1 MCKLNF
7 SDFFVSK
14 YQKTRHIQQI
24 NIMNRFFVFKIVCVC
39 LFAIQAQAQK
49 KWTLEECIRHAME
62 NNISVK
68 LSSLDVD
75 LIAIDQKDARG
86 NFLPSIN
93 GSASHSWN
101 VGLNQNITTGLLE
114 NQTTQFT
121 AAGLNVGV
129 DIYNG
134 LQNQNRLRRAHL
146 SKIASQY
153 QLLKMQEDIALNV
166 ANAYLQI
173 LFNIENLKVQK
184 EQLANNQKQL
194 TRSSEMV
201 DAGMIPRGDLL
212 EIKATVAG
220 DEQRV
225 VAAENTLLLSKLSL
239 AQLLQLEDFVN
250 FDVVSEGYEA
260 EETELLLQTP
270 LSIYKKAKET
280 RTELRIAETNL
291 AIAERDIKIAR
302 GARMPRLQG
311 FYSFNTRAAY
321 FDRVVGSEISS
332 TNPTIPIGVVEG
344 TGQSV
349 VRPNIIPILAGP
361 DNIWNQF
368 DLNKGQNFGFQL
380 SIPILNGLSARN
392 NVQRSKVNLER
403 SRNLLSQQE
412 LDLERNVYTAFTD
425 VKGTLNAYE
434 AAISALESRTEAFR
448 YAKERFDVGMMNAF
462 EFNQAQTLYVNAQS
476 EVIRTKYD
484 YIFRVKILE
493 FYFGIPIYQ
502 K

>member
-1 MCKLNF
+1 
-7 SDFFVSK
+7 
-14 YQKTRHIQQI
+14 
-24 NIMNRFFVFKIVCVC
+24 MNRFFFINMIG
-39 LFAIQAQAQK
+39 LFLVSIQVEAQK
-49 KWTLEECIRHAME
+49 KWTLEECIRYAME
-62 NNISVK
+62 RNISVK
-68 LSSLDVD
+68 LSGLDVD
-75 LIAIDQKDARG
+75 LATIDKKDAFG

-93 GSASHSWN
+93 GNASHSWN

-121 AAGLNVGV
+121 AAGLNVGI

-146 SKIASQY
+146 AKIASQY
-153 QLLKMQEDIALNV
+153 QFLKMQEDIALNI

-184 EQLANNQKQL
+184 EQLNNNQKQL
-194 TRSSEMV
+194 IRSNEMV

-225 VAAENTLLLSKLSL
+225 IAAENTLLLSKLSL
-239 AQLLQLEDFVN
+239 AQLLQMEDFVN
-250 FDVVSEGYEA
+250 FDIVSDGYEA
-260 EETELLLQTP
+260 NETELLLRTP
-270 LSIYKKAKET
+270 VSIYEKAKET

-291 AIAERDIKIAR
+291 AIAERDIRIAK
-302 GARMPRLQG
+302 GARLPRIQG

-321 FDRVVGSEISS
+321 FDRVVGSEIS
-332 TNPTIPIGVVEG
+332 TLNPFTAIGVVEG
-344 TGQSV
+344 TGQTV
-349 VRPNIIPILAGP
+349 VRPNFVPIFAGP

-380 SIPILNGLSARN
+380 SIPVLNGLSARN

-403 SRNLLSQQE
+403 SKQLLSQQE

-425 VKGTLNAYE
+425 VKGSLNAYK
-434 AAISALESRTEAFR
+434 AALSALESRTEAFR
-448 YAKERFDVGMMNAF
+448 YARERFDVGMMNAF

-476 EVIRTKYD
+476 ELIRTKYD

>member
-1 MCKLNF
+1 MIG
-7 SDFFVSK
+7 FFLIS
-14 YQKTRHIQQI
+14 IQ
-24 NIMNRFFVFKIVCVC
+24 VE
-39 LFAIQAQAQK
+39 AQK
-49 KWTLEECIRHAME
+49 KWTLEECIRYAME
-62 NNISVK
+62 RNISVK
-68 LSSLDVD
+68 LSGLDVD
-75 LIAIDQKDARG
+75 VATIDKKDAFG

-93 GSASHSWN
+93 GNASHSWN

-121 AAGLNVGV
+121 AAGLNVGI

-134 LQNQNRLRRAHL
+134 LQNQNRFRRAQL
-146 SKIASQY
+146 AKIASQY
-153 QLLKMQEDIALNV
+153 QFLKMQEDIALNI

-184 EQLANNQKQL
+184 EQLDNNQKQL
-194 TRSSEMV
+194 IRSNEMV

-225 VAAENTLLLSKLSL
+225 IAAENTLLLSKLSL
-239 AQLLQLEDFVN
+239 AQLLQMEDFVN
-250 FDVVSEGYEA
+250 FDIVSDGYEA
-260 EETELLLQTP
+260 DETELLLRTP
-270 LSIYKKAKET
+270 VSIFEKAKET

-291 AIAERDIKIAR
+291 AIAERDIRIAK
-302 GARMPRLQG
+302 GARLPRIQG

-321 FDRVVGSEISS
+321 FDRVVGSEIS
-332 TNPTIPIGVVEG
+332 TLNPFTAIGVVEG
-344 TGQSV
+344 TGQTV
-349 VRPNIIPILAGP
+349 VRPNFVPIFAGP

-380 SIPILNGLSARN
+380 SIPVLNGLSARN

-403 SRNLLSQQE
+403 SKQLLSQQE

-425 VKGTLNAYE
+425 VKGSLNAYK
-434 AAISALESRTEAFR
+434 AALSALESRTEAFR
-448 YAKERFDVGMMNAF
+448 YARERFDVGMMNAF

-476 EVIRTKYD
+476 ELIRTKYD

>member
-1 MCKLNF
+1 
-7 SDFFVSK
+7 
-14 YQKTRHIQQI
+14 
-24 NIMNRFFVFKIVCVC
+24 MNRFFLINMIGLLLVS
-39 LFAIQAQAQK
+39 IQVEAQK
-49 KWTLEECIRHAME
+49 KWTLEECIRYAME
-62 NNISVK
+62 RNISVK
-68 LSSLDVD
+68 LSGLDVD
-75 LIAIDQKDARG
+75 LATIDKKDAFG

-93 GSASHSWN
+93 GNASHSWN

-121 AAGLNVGV
+121 AAGLNVGI

-146 SKIASQY
+146 AKIASQY
-153 QLLKMQEDIALNV
+153 QFLKMQEDIALNI

-184 EQLANNQKQL
+184 EQLNNNQKQL
-194 TRSSEMV
+194 IRSNEMV

-225 VAAENTLLLSKLSL
+225 IAAENTLLLSKLSL
-239 AQLLQLEDFVN
+239 AQLLQMEDFVN
-250 FDVVSEGYEA
+250 FDIVSDGYEA
-260 EETELLLQTP
+260 NETELLLRTP
-270 LSIYKKAKET
+270 VSIFEKAKET

-291 AIAERDIKIAR
+291 AIAERDIRIAK
-302 GARMPRLQG
+302 GARLPRIQG

-321 FDRVVGSEISS
+321 FDRVVGSEIS
-332 TNPTIPIGVVEG
+332 TLNPFTAIGVVEG
-344 TGQSV
+344 TGQTV
-349 VRPNIIPILAGP
+349 VRPNFVPIFAGP

-380 SIPILNGLSARN
+380 SIPVLNGLSARN

-403 SRNLLSQQE
+403 SKQLLSQQE

-425 VKGTLNAYE
+425 VKGSLNAYK
-434 AAISALESRTEAFR
+434 AALSALESRTEAFR
-448 YAKERFDVGMMNAF
+448 YARERFDVGMMNAF

-476 EVIRTKYD
+476 ELIRTKYD